1 MPLSQYLY
9 QTFLHL
15 DQDFLPQLLNQFLN
29 FVYFKNGLIFQV
41 FSVFFNEE
49 ISSLYYSVIL
59 HLVFQTFLFVV
70 LLSLVYF
77 LQFVS
82 ENLKFLKNFDFDYFA
97 VQKEI
102 QQNPRLFI
110 DFFQNLDH
118 GFLLFLNYFQL
129 IALIIFFKSQLFFN
143 QKTY

>member
-1 MPLSQYLY
+1 MQLLQYLY

-15 DQDFLPQLLNQFLN
+15 DQELLPQLLNQFLN
-29 FVYFKNGLIFQV
+29 FFYFQNGLIFQI
-41 FSVFFNEE
+41 FSVFFNEK

-59 HLVFQTFLFVV
+59 HLVFQTFHFVV
-70 LLSLVYF
+70 LLSPVYF

-82 ENLKFLKNFDFDYFA
+82 ENLKFLKNFDFDYFT
-97 VQKEI
+97 VWKEI
-102 QQNPRLFI
+102 QQNLHLFI
-110 DFFQNLDH
+110 DLFQSLDH
-118 GFLLFLNYFQL
+118 GFLLFSNYFQL

>member
-1 MPLSQYLY
+1 MPLVQYLY

-15 DQDFLPQLLNQFLN
+15 DQDLLPQLLNQFLN
-29 FVYFKNGLIFQV
+29 YFYFKNGLIFQV

-82 ENLKFLKNFDFDYFA
+82 ENLKFLKNFDFDYFP

-129 IALIIFFKSQLFFN
+129 IALIIFFKSQLFLN

>member
-15 DQDFLPQLLNQFLN
+15 DQDLLPQLLNQFLN
-29 FVYFKNGLIFQV
+29 FFYFKNGLIFQV

-82 ENLKFLKNFDFDYFA
+82 ENLKFLKNFDFDYFP

-129 IALIIFFKSQLFFN
+129 IALIIFFKSQLFLN

>member
-9 QTFLHL
+9 QTFLQL

-82 ENLKFLKNFDFDYFA
+82 ENLKFLKNFDFDYFP

-129 IALIIFFKSQLFFN
+129 IALIIFFKSQLFLN

>member
-15 DQDFLPQLLNQFLN
+15 DQDLLPQLLNQFLN
-29 FVYFKNGLIFQV
+29 FFYFKNGLIFQV

-129 IALIIFFKSQLFFN
+129 IALIIFFKSQLFLN

>member
-15 DQDFLPQLLNQFLN
+15 DQDLLPQLLNQFLN
-29 FVYFKNGLIFQV
+29 FFYFKNGLIFQV

-49 ISSLYYSVIL
+49 TSSLYYSVIL

-129 IALIIFFKSQLFFN
+129 IALIIFFKSQLFLN